1 MGICAPQSKIPGK
14 PVNKGFPGIV
24 NYSYSMI
31 DLWLVQYMVVFV
43 TKNTRYIHIIPAILF
58 YLVFLGQKL
67 VGYPVYS
74 YRNLLHE
81 FNFLRHTEGR
91 IVAYPVHF
99 LTDTDRDISK

>member
-1 MGICAPQSKIPGK
+1 
-14 PVNKGFPGIV
+14 
-24 NYSYSMI
+24 MI
-31 DLWLVQYMVVFV
+31 GLWLVQYMVVFV

-58 YLVFLGQKL
+58 YLIFLGQKL

-74 YRNLLHE
+74 YRNLLHD